1 MASQVS
7 SIKKRRTD
15 TNPFQKT
22 EDEGIH
28 PRTFYETI
36 ITLIPKLDKT
46 SLKNKKLQARI
57 FDEYR
62 CKNSQQ

>member
-46 SLKNKKLQARI
+46 HVKVRVLEIDRDRRRISLTMKN
-57 FDEYR
+57 
-62 CKNSQQ
+62 